1 MVDELASTS
10 GLIAAVIVAVAGIGQ
25 AAGGRTKA

>member
-10 GLIAAVIVAVAGIGQ
+10 GLIVAVIVALAGIGQ
-25 AAGGRTKA
+25 AARGRAKA